1 MPGHF
6 HPLSS
11 TFSVVWRH
19 PAEAITAIAA
29 AARLPH
35 IEAGELQSPA
45 QLRDR
50 DVSRP
55 VGATAPTEDV

>member
-1 MPGHF
+1 M
-6 HPLSS
+6 
-11 TFSVVWRH
+11 VWRH

-29 AARLPH
+29 ARLPH
-35 IEAGELQSPA
+35 IEAGELQSAA

-55 VGATAPTEDV
+55 VGATAPKMSEECPKNV

>member
-1 MPGHF
+1 
-6 HPLSS
+6 
-11 TFSVVWRH
+11 VVWRH

-29 AARLPH
+29 AAARLPH
-35 IEAGELQSPA
+35 IEAGELQSAA